1 MSILSKLNRRPYK
14 VFTPRTATKVNDW
27 MVRASR
33 DDGGGWAI
41 LKGYHQPEEP
51 YYLQPGI
58 RLWGP
63 AHPTMYSKTYTIRPR
78 YSNAPVFQ
86 LEDGVRYGPRKAWGG
101 AELAGFQIDPQTE
114 GLTAINVVGG
124 NGSEVR
130 NISSAMGRYPLEYGI
145 RVVDGRDHDGQYSTF
160 DRVRLTRVRNAVV
173 WGKNAPDCIV
183 SRGMFYGDDT
193 EHDQEQSD
201 EHPQPEAASDGG
213 SHSVS
218 GHAPAAHSTSSN
230 PLSVVGVSKVS
241 EISRDGLNQTG
252 FLALERFDGSARS
265 VAFLERVFSTFTES
279 DNIIIDLRNCGGGDA
294 EMVKVL
300 SSYFFDE
307 PTHLLNTSMPDEG
320 NNDRTVVERWTTPN
334 KLSQYFA
341 EKPLKIL
348 ISPKTFSAAESFS
361 FGMQAVARAEL
372 VGETTGGGGYIND
385 FFPLPYDLGVS
396 ISVGRTYDPRTG
408 KDWQGIGV
416 IPEVQVEQ
424 DHALIAA
431 LTIFTEQS
439 GKLDKLKGEELQIYQ
454 QVQKYTNAWYGA
466 DHETMKDLLSNEFI
480 GLYSDQSGSVVERI
494 SFEQLIANTRNGKG
508 RRDNEIYYNR
518 IIRDI
523 DINGGQASVK
533 LILRETIHQMLLTKI
548 DDEWL
553 IIHDDFNDKRRD
565 PA

>member
-14 VFTPRTATKVNDW
+14 VFTPRTANKVNDW

-193 EHDQEQSD
+193 
-201 EHPQPEAASDGG
+201 PESKGLHAYGNNLTVSETHFQFYGQGLDLNAKELEVNGG
-213 SHSVS
+213 SWENRSGRALFGDYAVRVGPNAEDVTVRSLSLANFSSVDRVFQLDPAARRYTFEYLS
-218 GHAPAAHSTSSN
+218 GHVNKSHVPA
-230 PLSVVGVSKVS
+230 
-241 EISRDGLNQTG
+241 G
-252 FLALERFDGSARS
+252 F
-265 VAFLERVFSTFTES
+265 ES
-279 DNIIIDLRNCGGGDA
+279 HF
-294 EMVKVL
+294 V
-300 SSYFFDE
+300 
-307 PTHLLNTSMPDEG
+307 
-320 NNDRTVVERWTTPN
+320 W
-334 KLSQYFA
+334 
-341 EKPLKIL
+341 
-348 ISPKTFSAAESFS
+348 
-361 FGMQAVARAEL
+361 
-372 VGETTGGGGYIND
+372 
-385 FFPLPYDLGVS
+385 
-396 ISVGRTYDPRTG
+396 
-408 KDWQGIGV
+408 
-416 IPEVQVEQ
+416 
-424 DHALIAA
+424 
-431 LTIFTEQS
+431 
-439 GKLDKLKGEELQIYQ
+439 
-454 QVQKYTNAWYGA
+454 
-466 DHETMKDLLSNEFI
+466 
-480 GLYSDQSGSVVERI
+480 
-494 SFEQLIANTRNGKG
+494 
-508 RRDNEIYYNR
+508 
-518 IIRDI
+518 
-523 DINGGQASVK
+523 
-533 LILRETIHQMLLTKI
+533 HQ
-548 DDEWL
+548 E
-553 IIHDDFNDKRRD
+553 
-565 PA
+565 